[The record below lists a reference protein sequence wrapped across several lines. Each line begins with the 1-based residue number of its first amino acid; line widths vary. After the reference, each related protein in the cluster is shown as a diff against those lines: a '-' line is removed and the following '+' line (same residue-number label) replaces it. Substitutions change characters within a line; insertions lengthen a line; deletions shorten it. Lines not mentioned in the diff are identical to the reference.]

1 MSQAGPRKA
10 GCGFYAAA
18 LLEALLAMHGDHQL
32 TLLGSF
38 GSFAHQPLQAL
49 QLPRPGCRW
58 GPRLLRRR
66 QAERFWNDRQ
76 RVQRCFSGV
85 DLVHANSFWSPP
97 WPLRPPLVYTVYDL
111 SFAEHPDWH
120 RQSNRL
126 GCFAGMQRAAAWADW
141 FVAISEASR
150 HAFLRH
156 FPHVP
161 AERVRVIYPAS
172 RFNQPGF
179 APRPQPPLKARW
191 LAQRPFLLSTGTIEP
206 RKNQLL
212 LLEAYGRFRAQGGAR
227 MPLVLAGGKGWLMDD
242 FKQQLAR
249 FPWAADVHWLGYVSD
264 AELAWLYSHCLINL
278 YPSHYEGF
286 GLPVLEGMGFGAP
299 VICSNTTSLPEIV
312 GDCGMLL
319 PPNDVDAWVAALM
332 DLVGKP
338 ERRQALAEEAR
349 ARATQ
354 FDWRQSAAALL
365 ELYAEA
371 ACSSARNPR

>member
-18 LLEALLAMHGDHQL
+18 LLEALLSMPGDHQL

-49 QLPRPGCRW
+49 QPPRRGCRW
-58 GPRLLRRR
+58 GPRLLLRS
-66 QAERFWNDRQ
+66 QAARFWNRRQ
-76 RVQRCFSGV
+76 RVERCLSGV
-85 DLVHANSFWSPP
+85 DLLHANSFWSPS
-97 WPLRPPLVYTVYDL
+97 WPVRPALVYTVYDL

-150 HAFLRH
+150 NAFLRH

-172 RFNQPGF
+172 RFSQPGF
-179 APRPQPPLKARW
+179 AFQPQAPRAARW
-191 LAQRPFLLSTGTIEP
+191 LADRPFLLSTGTIEP
-206 RKNQLL
+206 RKNQLF
-212 LLEAYGRFRAQGGAR
+212 LLEAYGRFRAQGG
-227 MPLVLAGGKGWLMDD
+227 MPVPLVLAGGEGWLMDD
-242 FKQQLAR
+242 FQHQLAR

-312 GDCGMLL
+312 AEAGMLL
-319 PPNDVDAWVAALM
+319 PPDDGDAWVAALVALTAM
-332 DLVGKP
+332 P
-338 ERRQALAEEAR
+338 ERRKALAGAAR
-349 ARATQ
+349 ARARS
-354 FDWRQSAAALL
+354 FDWQRSAVALL
-365 ELYAEA
+365 GLYEDAVSEA
-371 ACSSARNPR
+371 RSRR

>member
-18 LLEALLAMHGDHQL
+18 LLEALLAIPGDHPFM
-32 TLLGSF
+32 LLGSY
-38 GSFAHQPLQAL
+38 GSFSHQPLQAF
-49 QLPRPGCRW
+49 QPPRPGCRW
-58 GPRLLRRR
+58 GPRLPLRC
-66 QAERFWNDRQ
+66 QAERFWSDRQ
-76 RVQRCFSGV
+76 RVERCLADV
-85 DLVHANSFWSPP
+85 DLLHANNFWSPS
-97 WPLRPPLVYTVYDL
+97 WPVRPALVYSVYDL
-111 SFAEHPDWH
+111 SFAEYPDWH

-141 FVAISEASR
+141 FVAISQSSR
-150 HAFLRH
+150 SAFLRH

-179 APRPQPPLKARW
+179 VSKLQPPRAARW

-206 RKNQLL
+206 RKNQLF
-212 LLEAYGRFRAQGGAR
+212 LLEVYGRYRAQGGAPL
-227 MPLVLAGGKGWLMDD
+227 PLVLAGGKGWLMDD
-242 FKQQLAR
+242 FKQQLAC

-264 AELAWLYSHCLINL
+264 AELAWLYSHCQVNL

-312 GDCGMLL
+312 GKAGMLL
-319 PPNDVDAWVAALM
+319 SPNDGDAWVAALM
-332 DLVGKP
+332 ALTAMP
-338 ERRQALAEEAR
+338 ERRQDL
-349 ARATQ
+349 
-354 FDWRQSAAALL
+354 
-365 ELYAEA
+365 AEA
-371 ACSSARNPR
+371 ARVRARLFDWQQSAVALLALYEEAVSEARSRR